1 MKYRLAAICLLTLS
15 TLTAFTADS
24 PLPANFKAKLQTT
37 VTRHLNQLL
46 KEDGSITEMKGKTS
60 EGNGAL
66 AFYLMFEITGEPKFR
81 QAALTLADQ
90 VLKDMRATKHGV
102 LPIKEN
108 DKPGGKTIIGGGPPA
123 LGAYTSGVAYILHKE
138 GGRNDDLKYIA
149 TVLDRYPWSEEG
161 WWASTIDVDTG
172 ESKLPMTKP
181 AIINKTAAVAMA
193 AGIVSGYVR
202 EIDSTLA
209 ASLKRKADK

>member
-66 AFYLMFEITGEPKFR
+66 AFYLMFEITGESKFR
-81 QAALTLADQ
+81 QAAHNA
-90 VLKDMRATKHGV
+90 
-102 LPIKEN
+102 
-108 DKPGGKTIIGGGPPA
+108 
-123 LGAYTSGVAYILHKE
+123 
-138 GGRNDDLKYIA
+138 
-149 TVLDRYPWSEEG
+149 
-161 WWASTIDVDTG
+161 
-172 ESKLPMTKP
+172 
-181 AIINKTAAVAMA
+181 
-193 AGIVSGYVR
+193 
-202 EIDSTLA
+202 
-209 ASLKRKADK
+209 